1 MSAALYG
8 DEPEPGEQLPAGR
21 LCVPVR
27 PGAGGCVT
35 RLFRTPVGGRTA
47 VAFTGP
53 ARLRAVLGAAQPW
66 IVLAEP
72 ALRALMEP
80 LGVREL
86 RIDPVL
92 TARTSEVPVDARTSE
107 APVGGRTSEVPVGGR
122 SSEVPTE
129 GTPVG
134 VTVGVTI
141 GVADSVTADG
151 AESLPGSRPLAGI
164 AN

>member
-1 MSAALYG
+1 MSVALYG

-27 PGAGGCVT
+27 PGSGRCVA

-53 ARLRAVLGAAQPW
+53 ARLRAALGEAQPW

-72 ALRALMEP
+72 ALRALVEP

-86 RIDPVL
+86 RVDPVL
-92 TARTSEVPVDARTSE
+92 TAP
-107 APVGGRTSEVPVGGR
+107 AP
-122 SSEVPTE
+122 
-129 GTPVG
+129 
-134 VTVGVTI
+134 
-141 GVADSVTADG
+141 AAAFDG
-151 AESLPGSRPLAGI
+151 APASIAVGSAVHSAEPLPSPRPLTSLAK
-164 AN
+164 

>member
-1 MSAALYG
+1 MSAAVYG

-47 VAFTGP
+47 VAFSGP

-92 TARTSEVPVDARTSE
+92 TARPPE
-107 APVGGRTSEVPVGGR
+107 APVDGRTP
-122 SSEVPTE
+122 EVPTE

-134 VTVGVTI
+134 VTVGVT
-141 GVADSVTADG
+141 AAG

-164 AN
+164 AK

>member
-27 PGAGGCVT
+27 PGSGGCVT

-53 ARLRAVLGAAQPW
+53 ERLRAVLGAAQPW

-86 RIDPVL
+86 RIDPLL
-92 TARTSEVPVDARTSE
+92 TARAAAVSID
-107 APVGGRTSEVPVGGR
+107 
-122 SSEVPTE
+122 
-129 GTPVG
+129 GTPAG
-134 VTVGVTI
+134 VTAGVT
-141 GVADSVTADG
+141 ASG
-151 AESLPGSRPLAGI
+151 AESLPSPRPLAGL

>member
-1 MSAALYG
+1 MYG

-92 TARTSEVPVDARTSE
+92 TARTP
-107 APVGGRTSEVPVGGR
+107 EVPVGGR
-122 SSEVPTE
+122 SSEVPAE

-134 VTVGVTI
+134 VTVGVTV
-141 GVADSVTADG
+141 GVVDGVTAAG

>member
-8 DEPEPGEQLPAGR
+8 DEPEPEEQLPAGR

-27 PGAGGCVT
+27 PGSGGCVT

-47 VAFTGP
+47 VVFTAP
-53 ARLRAVLGAAQPW
+53 ARLQAVLGAGQPW

-80 LGVREL
+80 LGVRTL

-92 TARTSEVPVDARTSE
+92 TAPAPATPGDPGHRVPTAAPARPAQPTRSA
-107 APVGGRTSEVPVGGR
+107 APVRPAQA
-122 SSEVPTE
+122 
-129 GTPVG
+129 TPVG
-134 VTVGVTI
+134 PGQATPVG
-141 GVADSVTADG
+141 
-151 AESLPGSRPLAGI
+151 PGQATPVRPLTAVTR
-164 AN
+164 